1 MYGSGS
7 LFRIRIQHGS
17 GSTTL
22 APVLATGPP
31 PPGWPDTAPVR
42 GDDIT
47 HLAGFLGRFFEP
59 LVDSK
64 VDIAVALQ
72 EGVYAGNKC
81 LGGRE
86 EKFNIFYNDI
96 NPRTGTGTH

>member
-1 MYGSGS
+1 MDPDPYSEYGSNTDPDPQHWYRYS
-7 LFRIRIQHGS
+7 LQ
-17 GSTTL
+17 
-22 APVLATGPP
+22 AP

-86 EKFNIFYNDI
+86 EKVNIFYNDI